1 MKYVR
6 LGNTGLQV
14 SKLSLGCMSY
24 GVSDK
29 GTHSWTLDEA
39 ASRPFIEQSLEAGIN
54 FFDTANVYS
63 AGSSEE
69 ILGRAIADMA
79 DREDLVVATKVCGQM
94 RKTRNGSGLSR
105 KAIMNEVDASL
116 KRLDMDYIDLY
127 QIHRWDHRTPIDETM
142 QALDD
147 VVRSGKVRYIGASSM
162 YAWQFSKAQYT
173 AELNGWTKFVSMQ
186 PHYNLLNRE
195 EEREM
200 LPLCADQGVGVIP
213 WSPMARGMLTRDWGT
228 ETDRSETD
236 EFGKTL
242 YTDASD
248 RAIVDRVKEVAAARG
263 VPRAQI
269 ALAWVMNNPTVTA
282 PIIGATKPHH
292 ISDAVDSLDITL
304 TDEEVSLLEE
314 PYVPH
319 NIVGFA

>member
-105 KAIMNEVDASL
+105 KAIMHEVDASL